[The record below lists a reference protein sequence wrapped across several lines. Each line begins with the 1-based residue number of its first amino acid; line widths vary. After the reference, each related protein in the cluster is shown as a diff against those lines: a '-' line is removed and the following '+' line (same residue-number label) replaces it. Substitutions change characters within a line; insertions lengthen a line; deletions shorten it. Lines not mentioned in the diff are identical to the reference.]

1 MRRARRG
8 AVAVGRRRRVGR
20 IRRVSRA
27 RNPPNMLAA
36 YKSNTSMSSRDSS
49 LTSRTRR
56 NSRRSNSARSTRRRP
71 PRNTTRR
78 TTSDAA
84 SARPRTRPPS
94 AFVSF
99 PYNAANAPIVHTVL
113 ARKPPKYPHAS
124 AGSRSDTAGRT
135 PRTAPGPAAPWTTPT
150 VTASAVRV
158 SGSYFLALSPA
169 PSADPLSSSLGVA
182 VARAGAFAVDRNRAD
197 ANSDARSPALRSP
210 PPRVSV
216 KNAAVQARQV
226 AVLRRGAVNPTPHA
240 DAVEPQPEHQTPD
253 DDARDGLQLPPQRF
267 VVLLI
272 HREDDPEHR
281 EQADAVP
288 AAPPHAARREETD
301 GEREEGDAGARGQER
316 GDATWTDGRETGR
329 GGRGAR
335 RRRRRRR
342 RRGRGRA
349 TNESRRQRAHP
360 SQNARVGWFPHDNVA
375 TAAMWSAPVTTCRIP
390 MRSPPPTAAIAEVG
404 WMPIAIPP
412 RRSY

>member
-1 MRRARRG
+1 
-8 AVAVGRRRRVGR
+8 
-20 IRRVSRA
+20 
-27 RNPPNMLAA
+27 
-36 YKSNTSMSSRDSS
+36 
-49 LTSRTRR
+49 
-56 NSRRSNSARSTRRRP
+56 
-71 PRNTTRR
+71 
-78 TTSDAA
+78 
-84 SARPRTRPPS
+84 
-94 AFVSF
+94 
-99 PYNAANAPIVHTVL
+99 
-113 ARKPPKYPHAS
+113 
-124 AGSRSDTAGRT
+124 
-135 PRTAPGPAAPWTTPT
+135 
-150 VTASAVRV
+150 
-158 SGSYFLALSPA
+158 
-169 PSADPLSSSLGVA
+169 
-182 VARAGAFAVDRNRAD
+182 
-197 ANSDARSPALRSP
+197 
-210 PPRVSV
+210 
-216 KNAAVQARQV
+216 
-226 AVLRRGAVNPTPHA
+226 VNPTPHA